1 MVKHNNV
8 VPNAHFHKKWKPC
21 TSRMSTGVK
30 VNLHQAMQK
39 KARRLKRAAKAAA
52 IAPRPSAGLLRP
64 VVRCPTQR
72 YNMKLRTGRGFT
84 LEELKAAG
92 FNKKEARNIGV
103 AVDARRKNKSVESLQ
118 QNVDRLKAYKARLIV
133 FPRGS
138 GKNAKG
144 GASAAERAMAVQLTG
159 DILPNDFNSKGAVQ
173 FEAIPTSNVYQD
185 SRKARADAKLIGK
198 RERRRIEKEEAAA
211 ASASK
216 KKKGK
221 K

>member
-103 AVDARRKNKSVESLQ
+103 AVDAN
-118 QNVDRLKAYKARLIV
+118 LI
-133 FPRGS
+133 
-138 GKNAKG
+138 K
-144 GASAAERAMAVQLTG
+144 
-159 DILPNDFNSKGAVQ
+159 
-173 FEAIPTSNVYQD
+173 
-185 SRKARADAKLIGK
+185 
-198 RERRRIEKEEAAA
+198 
-211 ASASK
+211 
-216 KKKGK
+216 
-221 K
+221 